1 PTRRSSDL
9 LCLNNTGLPIF
20 NITIIAIMPVNG
32 KVSSST
38 VTDTIKSNALFIITA
53 SRSIDI
59 LSDNHHLVC
68 LLYLRQF
75 HYHLI
80 IPCSLRDSL
89 YILYDRQQPQVYWFH
104 QDTLFL
110 PDQYHIEI
118 WLPLY
123 LPVNRGRR
131 C

>member
-1 PTRRSSDL
+1 
-9 LCLNNTGLPIF
+9 GLPIF
-20 NITIIAIMPVNG
+20 HTMINARMTIKGKIITKTAI
-32 KVSSST
+32 
-38 VTDTIKSNALFIITA
+38 DTIKSNALFIITA

-59 LSDNHHLVC
+59 LSDNHHPVC

-89 YILYDRQQPQVYWFH
+89 YILYDRQQTQVYWFY

-110 PDQYHIEI
+110 PNQYHIEI
-118 WLPLY
+118 WLPLH
-123 LPVNRGRR
+123 LPADRGRR